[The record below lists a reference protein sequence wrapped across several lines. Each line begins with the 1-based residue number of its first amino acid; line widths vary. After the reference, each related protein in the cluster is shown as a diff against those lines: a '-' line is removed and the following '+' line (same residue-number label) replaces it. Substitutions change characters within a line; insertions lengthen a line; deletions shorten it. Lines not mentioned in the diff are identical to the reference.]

1 MSTELIAKIKK
12 IDINNKVLKGK
23 WEQTI
28 SITLSDIT
36 VNDTDLISLADYK
49 PNEEILVSLEKL
61 QISIDD
67 IERPKRLRQGII
79 EEETEEKDSLQNDK
93 QNHHQKEDG
102 LVHLNDIDEEEDEE
116 FFAVEE
122 IEEGEELP
130 EGDRILKTFDFS

>member
-28 SITLSDIT
+28 SITLSDIA
-36 VNDTDLISLADYK
+36 VNDTNLISLADYK

-61 QISIDD
+61 QVSIDD
-67 IERPKRLRQGII
+67 IERPKRLRQRQGII
-79 EEETEEKDSLQNDK
+79 KEETEEKNSP
-93 QNHHQKEDG
+93 QNHQQKEDG
-102 LVHLNDIDEEEDEE
+102 LIHLNDIDEDEDEDEE

-130 EGDRILKTFDFS
+130 EGDRILKTFDFN